1 MRTPPN
7 QRPPRPMDPRPPRA
21 PVLEDSF
28 DVHAL
33 QDADS
38 FLAAIR
44 KGPNQDKPLEIGLG
58 QFKAP
63 CRLISAAEELRI
75 VVNATIRAKKE
86 NINGEKL
93 EVSISYAVM
102 TDVLYE
108 ACKVGNSFLPPGFI
122 ERLSAK
128 ELAALYDQYTDLNY
142 ILNPNLQELSTEE
155 ILEILDGVKKKTLSV
170 KSLYSY
176 QLRAIGKYFLD
187 VLLPSLLMARD
198 SGST

>member
-1 MRTPPN
+1 MTTPPR
-7 QRPPRPMDPRPPRA
+7 QRPPRPMDPRPPR
-21 PVLEDSF
+21 PDVLEESF
-28 DVHAL
+28 DVNDL

-44 KGPNQDKPLEIGLG
+44 KGGAQDKPLEIGLG
-58 QFKAP
+58 QLKVP
-63 CRLISAAEELRI
+63 VRLISAPEELKI
-75 VVNATIRAKKE
+75 VVNATQRARKE
-86 NINGEKL
+86 NITGEKL

-102 TDVLYE
+102 TDMLYA
-108 ACKVGNSFLPPGFI
+108 ACHVGNSQLPVGFV

-128 ELAALYDQYTDLNY
+128 ELSALYDQYTDLNH

-155 ILEILDGVKKKTLSV
+155 ILEILDGIKKKTVLARN
-170 KSLYSY
+170 LYSY

-187 VLLPSLLMARD
+187 VLLPSLLMAKD